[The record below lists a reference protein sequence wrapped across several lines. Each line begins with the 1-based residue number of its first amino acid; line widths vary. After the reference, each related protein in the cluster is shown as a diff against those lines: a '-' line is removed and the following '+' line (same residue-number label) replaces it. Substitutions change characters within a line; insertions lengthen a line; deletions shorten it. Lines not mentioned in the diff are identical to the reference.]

1 MSDFSTLKES
11 SLHSTL
17 KKIYAYQNDGQTEVE
32 LNNHIYDIVTKEN
45 EIIEIQ
51 NQNLNHLLPKIKDTI
66 EKGMKIKVVHP
77 VIVTKHIELYDKDKN
92 LIKRTKSPVKGCIY
106 SIFKEL
112 KGIYP
117 VLLEKSFTL
126 EVPFITITETRI
138 QEDLPVQSEN
148 KLRRFKR
155 NWNKQNKKLNE
166 ILESRTFKCREDY
179 LSLLPSE
186 LPQEFYSKDLEKAL
200 KEAKMPARIYKNA
213 NLILWVFHKMKLIEL
228 TKTEKRRKY
237 YKIKQT

>member
-77 VIVTKHIELYDKDKN
+77 VIVTKYIELYNKDKN
-92 LIKRTKSPVKGCIY
+92 LIKRTKSPAKGCIY

-126 EVPFITITETRI
+126 EVPFITITEIRI
-138 QEDLPVQSEN
+138 QEELPVQSEN

-237 YKIKQT
+237 YKIK

>member
-77 VIVTKHIELYDKDKN
+77 VIVTKHIKLYDKDKN

-126 EVPFITITETRI
+126 EVPFITITEIRI

-166 ILESRTFKCREDY
+166 ILESRTFKYREDY

-186 LPQEFYSKDLEKAL
+186 LPQEFYSKDLEKTL

-237 YKIKQT
+237 YKIK

>member
-45 EIIEIQ
+45 KIIEIQ

-66 EKGMKIKVVHP
+66 EKGMKIKVVYP

-126 EVPFITITETRI
+126 EVPFITITEIRI

-200 KEAKMPARIYKNA
+200 KEAKMPARICKNA

-237 YKIKQT
+237 YKIK